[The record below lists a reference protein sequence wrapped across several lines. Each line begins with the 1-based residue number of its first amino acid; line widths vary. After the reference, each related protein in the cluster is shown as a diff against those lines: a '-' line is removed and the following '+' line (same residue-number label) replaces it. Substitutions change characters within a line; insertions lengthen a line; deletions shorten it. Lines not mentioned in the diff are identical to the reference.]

1 MTDFGFILL
10 RHVND
15 EITSNYWTQCYD
27 SIRKYYP
34 ENKILIIDDN
44 SNYEFIKY
52 KKLYK
57 TLIINSEYPKRG
69 ELLPYYYYLQNKLF
83 DTAVIIHDSVFI
95 NAYVD
100 LSVDEYKILWHF
112 DHFWD
117 RLEDERK
124 IISIFGDPEL
134 NLFYENK
141 DLWVGCFGGMS
152 IITHDYL
159 SDINNKYDISKLLDC
174 ILNRDDRC
182 CFERVIACL
191 LQKNKKTDSLFG
203 NIHSYC
209 IFGEIIFDNIENYK
223 HLPFIKFWSGFWSV
237 R

>member
-1 MTDFGFILL
+1 MTDFGFIVL

-15 EITSNYWTQCYD
+15 EITNNYWQICYD
-27 SIRKYYP
+27 CIRNYYP

-44 SNYEFIKY
+44 SNYNFITY

-57 TLIINSEYPKRG
+57 TLVINSEYPKRG

-83 DTAVIIHDSVFI
+83 DTAIIIHDSVFI
-95 NAYVD
+95 NAYID
-100 LSVDEYKILWHF
+100 LTADKYKILWHF
-112 DHFWD
+112 DHYWD
-117 RLEDERK
+117 CSEDELKMIK
-124 IISIFGDPEL
+124 IFDDPEL

-141 DLWVGCFGGMS
+141 NLWVGCFGGMS

-159 SDINNKYDISKLLDC
+159 TSVNNKYDISKLLDC
-174 ILNRDDRC
+174 ILNRYDCC

-191 LQKNKKTDSLFG
+191 LQKNEKRNSLFG

-209 IFGEIIFDNIENYK
+209 IVGEVGFNNYKNFK
-223 HLPFIKFWSGFWSV
+223 HLPFIKFWSS